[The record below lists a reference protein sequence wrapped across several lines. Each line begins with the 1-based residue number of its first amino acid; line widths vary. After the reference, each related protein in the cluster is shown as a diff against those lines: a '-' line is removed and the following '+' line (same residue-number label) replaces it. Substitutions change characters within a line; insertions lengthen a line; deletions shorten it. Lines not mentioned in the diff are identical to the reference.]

1 MRMRMHGWRA
11 GEEEEERKREG
22 RRRHMWTVPPRGSAI
37 LASVADGGSASPS
50 SSSSLSSSPKSVTFF
65 SQDGRKISVGDC
77 ALFKPPQ
84 DSPPFIG
91 IIRSLTAGKEN
102 KLTLSVNWLYRPAEV
117 KLGKGFLL
125 EAAPNEIF
133 YSFHKDEIPAAS
145 LLHPCK
151 VAFLPKGIEL
161 PSGIGSFVCRKVYD
175 ITNKCLWWL
184 TDQDYIN
191 ERQEEVDQLLY
202 KTHIEMHATVP
213 SGGRSPKPM
222 NGPTSTSQLKP
233 GSDGAQNSA
242 SFPSQVKGKK
252 RERGDQSSE
261 PVKRERSSKM
271 EDGDSGHSRT
281 EINLKTEIAKI
292 TEKGGL
298 VDYDGVEKLVQLM
311 VPERNDKK
319 IDLVCRSLLAGVV
332 AATDKFDCLNRFVQL
347 KGLPVFDEWLQEVHK
362 GKVGDAGSPK
372 DGDKSV
378 EEFLLILLR
387 ALDKLPVN
395 LNALQ
400 KCNIGKSVN
409 HLRTHKNVEIQK
421 KARSLVDTWKK
432 RVEAEMDAKSGS
444 NQAVSWS
451 ARPRLPEVPHSGNRQ
466 TGGSSEVAI
475 KSLVTQPASSK
486 TASVKLCQGDTP
498 TKSAFSSPVS
508 VKSAPLP
515 ASGSTNPKDG
525 QPRNAA
531 SATGITDLPSAK
543 DEKSSSSS
551 QSHNNGQSCV
561 GDHAKTGGF
570 SGKEDA
576 RSSATVSM
584 TLNKISSGS
593 SRSRKSVNGYP
604 SSTPAGQRE
613 TVSSKNTSLHRNSAL
628 DRPSQPSLTCEK
640 ALDVPVVEGG
650 NPKIIVKIPNRGR
663 SPAQNSSGGSVE
675 DPSVTNSRASSPV
688 LSEKQ
693 NQFDRNFKEK
703 NDAVRADIS
712 SNMNSESWQSNVNK
726 DAAACPDEG
735 SGSPAVLS
743 DEQGCKTGDNNR
755 KVVEDL
761 EDNSL
766 PPGYEFKDV
775 KLHES
780 SFSSM
785 NALIES
791 CVKYSEANASAPA
804 GDDIG
809 MNLLASVAAG
819 EMSKSDVVSPVG
831 SPPWTPVHEPLCDD
845 NDSRVKSFPG
855 DHSTDSTD
863 DEHEKQGIDRNLWAK
878 NSDGNQDKPAG
889 GLTGHISAPPVD
901 LHQTGDPCQDNIE
914 NSKEIIM
921 AEETSDGA
929 GRNPEEDKAGFTVE
943 ADGAPDGKQ
952 RIIGPLSAEDKVSES
967 TRGVKTEAVEG
978 SASNQSLDF
987 DGENKKGVSEGLNS
1001 SVKGEQ
1007 KPSPITNHSESVKGK
1022 DGDMLYTSGS
1032 GEDMPLKNVDEVKA
1046 EKADEVDSKSHVN
1059 QTDEQNSEWKSNAA
1073 MIREDRVVPYLGS
1086 VENEEKGKGKVD
1098 HIENLEGKEVKEQH
1112 CAGPALPE
1120 VSTALRAQETG
1131 QLVRTGAAKLTV
1143 SEGDKAQE
1151 STSTTIDA
1159 SSSAAGVSD
1168 MEAKVEFDLNEG
1180 FDGDD
1185 GKYGE
1190 SSNFTAQGCSGVV
1203 QQLVSP
1209 LRLPVS
1215 SVSSSLP
1222 SSITVAAAAK
1232 GPFVPPEDLLRSKV
1246 ELGWKGSAATSAFRP
1261 AEPRKILELPLGVT
1275 NISADSTSGKL
1286 SRPLLDIDLN
1296 VPDERVLEDLASRSS
1311 VQDTV
1316 TASDHTN
1323 NRDGSLCEVMG
1334 SKSVRG
1340 SVGLDLDLNR
1350 AEELID
1356 IGNCSTNNGNKSD
1369 VPVQTGTSSG
1379 GLLNGEVS
1387 VRRDFDLNDGPLVDD
1402 SGAEPSV
1409 FPQHPRNV
1417 SQAPV
1422 SGLRFGS
1429 ADPGTFSSW
1438 FPRGNTYSTITV
1450 PSVLPDRGEQPFP
1463 IIAPCAPQRMLA
1475 PPTSG
1480 SPFGPDVFRGPVL
1493 SSSPAVP
1500 FPSAPFQY
1508 PVFPFGTSF
1517 PLPSATF
1524 SGGTTTY
1531 VDSSSG
1537 GRFCFPAVNS
1547 QLMGGAVPSHFP
1559 RPYVVSLPDNSNSAS
1574 SESSWKRSR
1583 QSLDLN
1589 AGPGVPDIEGR
1600 DETSPLVPR
1609 QLSVASS
1616 QVLTEDQ
1623 ARWQMAGGHLKRKEP
1638 EGGWDGYK
1646 RPSWQ

>member
-11 GEEEEERKREG
+11 GEEEGDRKREG
-22 RRRHMWTVPPRGSAI
+22 RRRHMWTVPPRDSAI

-50 SSSSLSSSPKSVTFF
+50 SSSSLSSSPNSVTFF

-161 PSGIGSFVCRKVYD
+161 PSGIGSFVCRK
-175 ITNKCLWWL
+175 
-184 TDQDYIN
+184 

-271 EDGDSGHSRT
+271 EDGNSGHSRT
-281 EINLKTEIAKI
+281 ETNLKTEIAKI

-332 AATDKFDCLNRFVQL
+332 AATDKFDCLNWFVQL
-347 KGLPVFDEWLQEVHK
+347 RGLLVFDEWLQEVHK
-362 GKVGDAGSPK
+362 GKIGDAGSPR

-400 KCNIGKSVN
+400 MCNIGKSVN

-432 RVEAEMDAKSGS
+432 RVEAEMDA
-444 NQAVSWS
+444 
-451 ARPRLPEVPHSGNRQ
+451 RPRLPEVPHSGNRQ
-466 TGGSSEVAI
+466 TGASTEVAI

-486 TASVKLCQGDTP
+486 TGAVKLCQGDAP

-515 ASGSTNPKDG
+515 ASGSTDAKDG

-531 SATGITDLPSAK
+531 SATGTTDLPSTPAK

-561 GDHAKTGGF
+561 GDHAKTGGL

-584 TLNKISSGS
+584 TLNKISVGS

-604 SSTPAGQRE
+604 SSTPAGVQRE
-613 TVSSKNTSLHRNSAL
+613 TVSSKNATLHRNSAS

-640 ALDVPVVEGG
+640 ALDVPVVEGA

-675 DPSVTNSRASSPV
+675 DTSVTNSRASSPV
-688 LSEKQ
+688 LPEKQ

-703 NDAVRADIS
+703 NDALRADIS
-712 SNMNSESWQSNVNK
+712 SNMNSEPWQSNVNK

-735 SGSPAVLS
+735 SGSPAVLP
-743 DEQGCKTGDNNR
+743 DEQGSKTGDNCR

-791 CVKYSEANASAPA
+791 CVKYSEANVSAPA

-831 SPPWTPVHEPLCDD
+831 SPPRTPIHEPLCDD

-878 NSDGNQDKPAG
+878 NSDSNQDKPAG
-889 GLTGHISAPPVD
+889 GLTGHISTSPVD
-901 LHQTGDPCQDNIE
+901 LQQSGDPCQENTE
-914 NSKEIIM
+914 NSKEIIV
-921 AEETSDGA
+921 AEETPDGA
-929 GRNPEEDKAGFTVE
+929 GRNPEEDKAGFRVD

-952 RIIGPLSAEDKVSES
+952 RISGPLSTEDKVSES
-967 TRGVKTEAVEG
+967 TRGVETEAVEG
-978 SASNQSLDF
+978 SASNQSLEF

-1001 SVKGEQ
+1001 GVKREQ
-1007 KPSPITNHSESVKGK
+1007 KPSPITTHSESVKGK
-1022 DGDMLYTSGS
+1022 DGELLHTSGS
-1032 GEDMPLKNVDEVKA
+1032 GEDMPLKNVDEVKV

-1059 QTDEQNSEWKSNAA
+1059 QTEEQNSEWKSNAP
-1073 MIREDRVVPYLGS
+1073 MIREDRVVPHLGS
-1086 VENEEKGKGKVD
+1086 AENEEKGNGKVD
-1098 HIENLEGKEVKEQH
+1098 HRENLEGKEVKEEL

-1131 QLVRTGAAKLTV
+1131 QLVRTGAVKLTI

-1159 SSSAAGVSD
+1159 ASSAVGVSD

-1190 SSNFTAQGCSGVV
+1190 SSNFIVPGCSGVV

-1209 LRLPVS
+1209 LPLPVT

-1222 SSITVAAAAK
+1222 SSVTVAAAAK

-1261 AEPRKILELPLGVT
+1261 AEPRKILEMPLGVT
-1275 NISADSTSGKL
+1275 SISVPDSTSGKL
-1286 SRPLLDIDLN
+1286 GRPLLDIDLN

-1323 NRDGSLCEVMG
+1323 NRDGSRCEVMG

-1356 IGNCSTNNGNKSD
+1356 IGNYSTSNGNKID
-1369 VPVQTGTSSG
+1369 VPVQPGTSSG
-1379 GLLNGEVS
+1379 GLLNGEVN
-1387 VRRDFDLNDGPLVDD
+1387 VRRDFDLNDGPVLDD
-1402 SGAEPSV
+1402 CSAEPSV

-1422 SGLRFGS
+1422 SGLRLSS
-1429 ADPGTFSSW
+1429 ADTVNFSSW
-1438 FPRGNTYSTITV
+1438 FPRGNTYSTIAV

-1463 IIAPCAPQRMLA
+1463 IIAPCAPQRMLV
-1475 PPTSG
+1475 PSTSG

-1547 QLMGGAVPSHFP
+1547 QLMGPAGAVPSHFP
-1559 RPYVVSLPDNSNSAS
+1559 RPYVVSLPDGSNSAS

-1609 QLSVASS
+1609 QLSVAGS

-1623 ARWQMAGGHLKRKEP
+1623 ARMYQQMAGGHFKRKEP